1 MFRFSLQSVSETFI
15 LRRDEEDILISVYM
29 SLREIIVIIVW
40 FLLQIDFSQRISEN
54 TQVLIF
60 KITVL
65 S

>member
-15 LRRDEEDILISVYM
+15 LRRNEEDILISVYM